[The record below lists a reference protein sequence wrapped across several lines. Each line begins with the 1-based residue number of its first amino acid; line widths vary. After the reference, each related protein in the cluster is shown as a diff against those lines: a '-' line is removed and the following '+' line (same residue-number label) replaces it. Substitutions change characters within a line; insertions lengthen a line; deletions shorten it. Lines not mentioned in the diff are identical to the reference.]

1 MTDILKQM
9 LDDMETMRNIY
20 PTQLLKDT
28 KNSEQIINTALQ
40 ETQNE
45 FLLLN
50 PDIDKEHCDFYND
63 VYKKLNPRNELLF
76 HAAFFYGMV
85 NEYKKLLNQKYLL
98 KTELPLIS
106 KTEYQNM
113 SKIYRGAFTP
123 YDENHYILRVH
134 STLCP
139 KRFLSLDKKT
149 LRLFKRALHIIYTI
163 QDESADIKYDPD
175 SMFPL
180 FADDPKCNSAF
191 INWAYLPE
199 QFGIVPVE
207 RKRIKT
213 LEILYSTFSEI
224 DKNLSFHENRII
236 VNDYKK
242 DPIKNRHGAWDIY
255 IEYQNELTHKNF
267 FANSQEKINLAKKEK
282 KNALTQITK
291 SLTKQPF
298 KLPPIQKR
306 TVISEY
312 KKTYQQIILETKE
325 KVLKKI
331 SKPRIV

>member
-1 MTDILKQM
+1 M
-9 LDDMETMRNIY
+9 LDDIETMKNMY
-20 PTQLLKDT
+20 PTQLLKTT
-28 KNSEQIINTALQ
+28 KNSEQIINTALK

-50 PDIDKEHCDFYND
+50 PDVNKANCDFYND
-63 VYKKLNPRNELLF
+63 VYKKLNPINKLLF
-76 HAAFFYGMV
+76 HAAFFYSMV
-85 NEYKKLLNQKYLL
+85 NEYKKLLKPKYLL
-98 KTELPLIS
+98 QTELPLIS
-106 KTEYQNM
+106 NAEYQNM

-123 YDENHYILRVH
+123 YDENHYILRSH

-139 KRFLSLDKKT
+139 KTFLSLNKKT
-149 LRLFKRALHIIYTI
+149 TQLFKRAIHIINMI
-163 QDESADIKYDPD
+163 QYEIADKKHDPD
-175 SMFPL
+175 SMIPL
-180 FADDPKCNSAF
+180 FTDDPKCNSAF

-213 LEILYSTFSEI
+213 LEILYATFTEI
-224 DKNLSFHENRII
+224 DKNLSFHENRIV

-255 IEYQNELTHKNF
+255 IEYQNELTQKNF
-267 FANSQEKINLAKKEK
+267 FINRQEKINAAKKEK

-291 SLTKQPF
+291 SLKKQPY
-298 KLPPIQKR
+298 KVASIQKIS
-306 TVISEY
+306 VISEY
-312 KKTYQQIILETKE
+312 QKIYQQIILETKE
-325 KVLKKI
+325 KVLKEI